1 MSDSTCDSSGPLC
14 SNLKSQVSTISTM
27 SMVLGATKW
36 QALQPFMASYAADED
51 KRFSVVGK
59 LLTEEIGVASSSL
72 GLRPVTSST

>member
-1 MSDSTCDSSGPLC
+1 
-14 SNLKSQVSTISTM
+14 M

-51 KRFSVVGK
+51 KRFSVVGE